1 MDQVVHGCVLVRCE
15 HCDSRGVVLTVL
27 NPDLINCAQVGQVL
41 KLSEAVDTVADVAAL
56 RKVQLCVARVTACL
70 PFSCTVRRHAR
81 FYRFS
86 REKEASVVRLEDFFA
101 ARAAVLTVDTI
112 MLVLLEECCNA
123 KLLRVK
129 LFDALGQS
137 LHRFARVDQ

>member
-1 MDQVVHGCVLVRCE
+1 M
-15 HCDSRGVVLTVL
+15 
-27 NPDLINCAQVGQVL
+27 
-41 KLSEAVDTVADVAAL
+41 
-56 RKVQLCVARVTACL
+56 
-70 PFSCTVRRHAR
+70 
-81 FYRFS
+81 
-86 REKEASVVRLEDFFA
+86 RLEDFFA